1 MAWACSFRLPA
12 SAKAAAGHRS
22 LTRRWQAEVL
32 LLVLLLSGCGAATSG
47 TRDDQTIATRVKIAL
62 LNDPR
67 VGAQRLDAR
76 AFQGVVTLS
85 GTVRS
90 QADADAAL
98 AVARKV
104 PGARGVKSELKIV
117 P

>member
-1 MAWACSFRLPA
+1 MARACSFRL
-12 SAKAAAGHRS
+12 
-22 LTRRWQAEVL
+22 QAEALVLTL
-32 LLVLLLSGCGAATSG
+32 LLAGCGAATSG
-47 TRDDQTIATRVKIAL
+47 TKDDQTIATRVKIAL

-67 VGAQRLDAR
+67 VGPQRLDAR

-90 QADADAAL
+90 QADVDAAI
-98 AVARKV
+98 AAARRV
-104 PGARGVKSELKIV
+104 PGARSVKSDLKIV

>member
-1 MAWACSFRLPA
+1 MASACSATFP
-12 SAKAAAGHRS
+12 
-22 LTRRWQAEVL
+22 RRADVVL
-32 LLVLLLSGCGAATSG
+32 LALLLTGCGAATSG
-47 TRDDQTIATRVKIAL
+47 TKDDQTIATRVKIAL

-67 VGAQRLDAR
+67 VAAQRLDAR

-90 QADADAAL
+90 QADVEAAI
-98 AVARKV
+98 AAARRV
-104 PGARGVKSELKIV
+104 PGARGVKSDLKIV